1 MIDIKWLESTGVDP
15 KWGLV
20 PKDVYKKNLADRG
33 DDITLVQQI
42 LDLNELRKKHIF
54 EAETKKSELNVISK
68 KVADLKRA
76 KEDTSDLIQ
85 KSQEY
90 SKSIKNLIQLADESD
105 AKLKQ
110 LLSIV
115 PNQCDPTVPV
125 GKSEHDNVKIKTV
138 GTPKNFSFQV
148 LDHTALGENLGL
160 INFEKAGEVTGA
172 RFAFLRSGA
181 ARLERALIQFMLDIH
196 TSEHNYEEFVPPFIV
211 NSKSLYG
218 TTNLPKF
225 EKDLFKLQ
233 DTDYYLIP
241 TAEVP
246 LTNFVCNEILSEAE
260 LPMKLTAYTPC
271 FRSEAGNYG
280 KDTKGL
286 IRQHQFNKVEL
297 VKICHPETSQVEHE
311 TLLLD
316 AEKILQLL
324 ELPYEVMCL
333 STGDISFGAQKCYD
347 INVWLPGQ
355 NTYREISSCSNF
367 GDFQARRA
375 NIRFRPSAANSKPQ
389 FCHTING
396 SGLAVGR
403 TLVAILEN
411 YQNED
416 GTIAIPKV
424 LQKYFNG
431 LKIIGKK

>member
-1 MIDIKWLESTGVDP
+1 MIDIKWLESNNIDP
-15 KWGLV
+15 KWGLL
-20 PKDVYKKNLADRG
+20 PKEVYKQNLENRG
-33 DDITLVQQI
+33 DDKSVVDKI
-42 LDLNELRKKHIF
+42 LNLNEQRKKSIF
-54 EAETKKSELNVISK
+54 EAETKKSELNGISK
-68 KVADLKRA
+68 KVAELKRA
-76 KEDTSDLIQ
+76 KEDTTELINQSQELSKTIKGLIQ
-85 KSQEY
+85 TATEM
-90 SKSIKNLIQLADESD
+90 DES
-105 AKLKQ
+105 LKQ
-110 LLSIV
+110 MLSVV
-115 PNQCDPTVPV
+115 PNQCDPTTPV
-125 GKSEHDNVKIKTV
+125 GKSETDNLKVKTV
-138 GTPKNFSFQV
+138 GTPRKFEFEA
-148 LDHTALGENLGL
+148 LDHSVLGEKSGL

-172 RFAFLRSGA
+172 RFSFLRSGA
-181 ARLERALIQFMLDIH
+181 AKLERALIQFMLDTH
-196 TSEHNYEEFVPPFIV
+196 TLDHGYEEFVPPFIV
-211 NSKSLYG
+211 NSNSLYG
-218 TTNLPKF
+218 TSNLPKF

-246 LTNFVCNEILSEAE
+246 LTNFVCNEILSEGQ
-260 LPMKLTAYTPC
+260 LPMKFTAYTPC

-297 VKICHPETSQVEHE
+297 VKICRPESSEHE
-311 TLLLD
+311 HEALLKD

-324 ELPYEVMCL
+324 ELPYEVMSLC
-333 STGDISFGAQKCYD
+333 TGDISFGAQKCYD

-355 NTYREISSCSNF
+355 KAYREISSCSNF

-375 NIRFRPSAANSKPQ
+375 NIRFRPAGAGAKPQ

-403 TLVAILEN
+403 TLVAIFEN

-416 GTIAIPKV
+416 GTITIPQV

-431 LKIIGKK
+431 IKTIGKI